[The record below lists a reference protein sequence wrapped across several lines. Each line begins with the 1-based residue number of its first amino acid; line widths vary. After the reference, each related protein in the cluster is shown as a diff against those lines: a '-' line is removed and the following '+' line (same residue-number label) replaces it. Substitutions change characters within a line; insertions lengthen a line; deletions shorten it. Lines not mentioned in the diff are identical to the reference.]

1 VCTCCIQVLLLVY
14 SQWCIA
20 KMEVGICKGAW
31 QRAWRYPAY
40 LWSQRW
46 VYAVKKTRRLVYGVY
61 PPIHHCLFLTTVT
74 QLLLIAKHWVS
85 VIVISHRPKYWQT
98 AATHNKF
105 PETFPNIKFP
115 ENLHPSH
122 GSLPLPALSENK
134 VRVTIFQTVATQ
146 SHWLLQPVTG
156 ALDKVS

>member
-1 VCTCCIQVLLLVY
+1 MQRGVTKGLKVPCLFMITEVSIRCE
-14 SQWCIA
+14 
-20 KMEVGICKGAW
+20 KNPEVGI
-31 QRAWRYPAY
+31 
-40 LWSQRW
+40 
-46 VYAVKKTRRLVYGVY
+46 RRIPP

-74 QLLLIAKHWVS
+74 QLLLIAKHRVS

-105 PETFPNIKFP
+105 LETSPNIKFP

-146 SHWLLQPVTG
+146 SH
-156 ALDKVS
+156 